1 MRYQVLMTDPASAD
15 LDAICQFIAESGSL
29 ANAER
34 ILDRM
39 TSIIATLAKFPER
52 GSHPREMLALG
63 ISDFRQVVSNPWRVL
78 YRIIGQRV
86 YIVLI
91 ADGRRDM
98 RGLLAQRL
106 LSGTAG

>member
-1 MRYQVLMTDPASAD
+1 MNAKKTPTQTPQVNV
-15 LDAICQFIAESGSL
+15 
-29 ANAER
+29 NAR
-34 ILDRM
+34 AVNPM